1 MELSVRQGDGI
12 RQHRSIHPRCIEP
25 RDERDQGAAK
35 VHAPVHGGRR
45 FVGHRT

>member
-1 MELSVRQGDGI
+1 MELSVRQSDGI
-12 RQHRSIHPRCIEP
+12 RQHRPIRRRWIEA
-25 RDERDQGAAK
+25 RDERDQGAVK